1 MLPAPARWLASARS
15 SVLPLSSQSGGT
27 PCQPVG
33 GEVIWINGTNSAI
46 RSRDNLCR
54 IFQGLD
60 GPLALGVGQCG
71 LSLQGALFQMCDL
84 LPQWTAHQLCL
95 AGLKVPYLLFR
106 IQAPARRDG
115 RHGLLD
121 RESPGALHLFEPF
134 KHLVNPTLPPGVTG
148 RCQE

>member
-1 MLPAPARWLASARS
+1 DTYCTIL
-15 SVLPLSSQSGGT
+15 T
-27 PCQPVG
+27 KYY
-33 GEVIWINGTNSAI
+33 I
-46 RSRDNLCR
+46 CR
-54 IFQGLD
+54 CYQDLN
-60 GPLALGVGQCG
+60 GPLEISDGQCG
-71 LSLQGALFQMCDL
+71 LSLKGSLFQMCDL

-148 RCQE
+148 RCQEVAGQV